1 METPLLKGS
10 LADSFTPGSSI
21 EVAVHKV
28 TVQYRKEIY
37 LLLLK
42 HLLEKQEPVGTLSRD
57 RDAGSQYFWYS
68 PSILQAWALAGAI
81 FFTLL

>member
-1 METPLLKGS
+1 MDTPLLKGS

-28 TVQYRKEIY
+28 TIQYRKEIY

-42 HLLEKQEPVGTLSRD
+42 HLLEKQEPVGTLSGD
-57 RDAGSQYFWYS
+57 RDAGRHHFWYS
-68 PSILQAWALAGAI
+68 PCTLQV
-81 FFTLL
+81 